1 VRRLDDRIYKYEM
14 VVFNMKKKGQVAI
27 FIILGIVIVSS
38 VLVFFLWAQP
48 VYFSD
53 RAGNLGFEG
62 CVKDVVEQGISELE
76 GKAGFINPDFT
87 YPYQGQE
94 FTYLCY
100 TEDYYVTCVVQVP
113 FLKNVFDDQLER
125 LIRDEVNVC
134 YDSSIESL
142 RDQGYSVVSGVVDYN
157 VEIEPGVV
165 RVEVDAPTG
174 VGDVSLSRFN
184 IRVNSPI
191 YEMLMISTSIVQS
204 EARFGDSDV
213 SELMIYY
220 PEYYIEKIKRGEG
233 TTIYTLE
240 SKTFG
245 NKFSFASRSL
255 VWPAGFDLGGKV

>member
-1 VRRLDDRIYKYEM
+1 M
-14 VVFNMKKKGQVAI
+14 VVFNMKKRGQVAI

-62 CVKDVVEQGISELE
+62 CVRDVVERGISELE
-76 GKAGFINPDFT
+76 GKAGFIDPDFT
-87 YPYQGQE
+87 YPYQGKD

-100 TEDYYVTCVVQVP
+100 TEDYYVTCTVQVP
-113 FLKNVFDDQLER
+113 FLKNVFDEQLEL

-134 YDSSIESL
+134 YDSSLEGL
-142 RDQGYSVVSGVVDYN
+142 RDQGYSVTSGEVEYN

-174 VGDVSLSRFN
+174 VGDMSLSRFN

-233 TTIYTLE
+233 TTVYTLE

-255 VWPAGFDLGGKV
+255 VWPAGFDLGGEA